1 VTGLDCILVPLDGSE
16 RAEAALDWANA
27 LPAQRVRLLR
37 VCPEES
43 LEIQAAAQYLEK
55 VAARF
60 RPPGWTIETRIAHG
74 GPAEGIVTDA
84 ADADLIVMSTQ
95 GAGGGG
101 RLLFGSVAD
110 RVARHAPVPT
120 LLLRGGH
127 HPVAAQPVRRIV
139 AALDGSLAA
148 ERALPLARLLACQ
161 LEVPIHLVSVSDEV
175 TSRAERESEDRPRDL
190 SAPHAEAPD
199 AYLGRTAASLK
210 ALDVSVSTEVRSGP
224 AAVEV
229 MATLGSGD
237 LLIITTHGQGAARR
251 WQIGN
256 VAEKVLRQATA
267 PVVLVRADT
276 L

>member
-1 VTGLDCILVPLDGSE
+1 MTELDCILIPLDGSE
-16 RAEAALDWANA
+16 RAEVALDWAYA

-37 VCPEES
+37 VCPEEPGDT
-43 LEIQAAAQYLEK
+43 QAAQYLQE

-60 RPPGWTIETRIAHG
+60 PPSERAIETRISYG
-74 GPAEGIVTDA
+74 GPAERIVDDA

-110 RVARHAPVPT
+110 RVARHAPAPT

-127 HPVAAQPVRRIV
+127 QPVATQPVRRIV
-139 AALDGSLAA
+139 TALDGSLAA
-148 ERALPLARLLACQ
+148 ERALPLATLLARQ
-161 LEVPIHLVSVSDEV
+161 LGVPVHLVSVNDQS
-175 TSRAERESEDRPRDL
+175 TSRAERRSGESPADRSAPRD
-190 SAPHAEAPD
+190 EAPD
-199 AYLGRTAASLK
+199 MYLGRTAASLE
-210 ALDVSVSTEVRSGP
+210 ALEVSASTEVRSGP

-229 MATLGSGD
+229 MAALGSGD

-256 VAEKVLRQATA
+256 VAEKLLRQAAA

>member
-16 RAEAALDWANA
+16 RAEAALEWAYA
-27 LPAQRVRLLR
+27 LPARRVRLLR
-37 VCPEES
+37 VCAEEHPS
-43 LEIQAAAQYLEK
+43 TQAAQYLEE

-60 RPPGWTIETRIAHG
+60 HPPERTIETRIAYG
-74 GPAEGIVTDA
+74 GPAERIVADA
-84 ADADLIVMSTQ
+84 GDADLIVMSTQ
-95 GAGGGG
+95 RAGGGG

-110 RVARHAPVPT
+110 RVARHAPAPT

-127 HPVAAQPVRRIV
+127 HPVPAQPVRRIV

-148 ERALPLARLLACQ
+148 ERALPLTTLLARQ
-161 LEVPIHLVSVSDEV
+161 LGVPIHLVSVSDQ
-175 TSRAERESEDRPRDL
+175 TASPAEPDAEHHPRDR
-190 SAPHAEAPD
+190 SALRDEALD
-199 AYLGRTAASLK
+199 TYLGRTATSLE
-210 ALDVSVSTEVRSGP
+210 ALDVSVSTEVRSGS

-237 LLIITTHGQGAARR
+237 LLIITTHGKGAARR

-256 VAEKVLRQATA
+256 VAEKLLRQAAA

-276 L
+276 P